1 MPPVLRKRKNGPGS
15 VGATSGLEKCEC
27 GEPIIVFQEKIATV
41 SNKEKTAKAWK
52 EVKRAL
58 THPETLLHT
67 EKNSKA
73 KSSDQQ
79 EETPVCPI
87 GIRQCKYCLDNRPGR
102 KGPTRARTG
111 TRKRKHAPA
120 EEEEAAK
127 TNEGAVPARART
139 GTRKRKHAPAE
150 EEEAAKTNE
159 GAVPARA
166 RTGTRKRKH
175 APAEEEE
182 AAKTNE
188 GAVPVEEQDDEESAE
203 TNKPEYVPLSVEDR
217 EDDVRLPESLSD
229 DDSEWVCFCKD
240 N

>member
-1 MPPVLRKRKNGPGS
+1 MPPVLRKRKNGSGSVGATSGLRKNGSGS

-27 GEPIIVFQEKIATV
+27 GEPIIVFQENIATV

-67 EKNSKA
+67 EKNSKV

-87 GIRQCKYCLDNRPGR
+87 GIRQCKYCLDNRPGC

-111 TRKRKHAPA
+111 TRKRKHAPE

-127 TNEGAVPARART
+127 
-139 GTRKRKHAPAE
+139 
-150 EEEAAKTNE
+150 
-159 GAVPARA
+159 
-166 RTGTRKRKH
+166 
-175 APAEEEE
+175 
-182 AAKTNE
+182 
-188 GAVPVEEQDDEESAE
+188 
-203 TNKPEYVPLSVEDR
+203 EYVPLSVEDR

-240 N
+240 NWINCG

>member
-1 MPPVLRKRKNGPGS
+1 MPPVLRKRKNGSGS

-67 EKNSKA
+67 EKNSKV

-87 GIRQCKYCLDNRPGR
+87 GIRQCKYCLDNRPGC

-111 TRKRKHAPA
+111 TRKRKHAP
-120 EEEEAAK
+120 E
-127 TNEGAVPARART
+127 
-139 GTRKRKHAPAE
+139 
-150 EEEAAKTNE
+150 
-159 GAVPARA
+159 
-166 RTGTRKRKH
+166 
-175 APAEEEE
+175 EEEE

-229 DDSEWVCFCKD
+229 DDSEWVCFYKD
-240 N
+240 NWMNCG